1 MPIAT
6 KINIEID
13 GETLYRFTDLSI
25 QQGVNNHHSF
35 TLHQPVPREFVE
47 KAIDKTQFYIGK
59 PILIT
64 AESSFLKTEG
74 SLLFKGIVTSAEMIR
89 NFGVASYI
97 LIKGYSPT
105 ILLEGNPHIQS
116 YTDKSIGDITTEVL
130 EKYSKQTLRSRIAA
144 KNTSSLPY
152 TVQYNESDFSFLK
165 RLAQKKGE
173 WFFYNGTELFLG
185 DPNKGNTYNLY
196 YGNNAHSLKIDM
208 KAQPLGFS
216 YLGYE
221 PTSAET
227 QTVSSFEINHQEQGY
242 TRSAFEASKK
252 LYPESGTHLYS
263 QAIGESSAMPHL
275 SDRVQTQTQGNAAS
289 LITAHGESD
298 EPGLRIGDKVKI
310 TEPAFS
316 PTNNP
321 ADGIKEQ
328 YFGEYIITQ
337 VTHYMDE
344 TGKYYNTF
352 EGVPSS
358 VQAPPYT
365 QVLAHPISGTQ
376 PATVID
382 NNDPKGLGRVK
393 VKFAWQREETSP
405 WLRMTNPHAGGGKGM
420 YFIPEKGEEVFIGFE
435 DNNAEK
441 PFVLGAVYNGS
452 ESSGYATGGNDFKVI
467 KTRSGHHLTFEELK
481 NITLADAKGNFFHI
495 DSEND
500 TLNITAINTLN
511 INAQHININATQTM
525 NTIVGGN
532 NTTNIGGNETKDII
546 GASTE
551 TVGGIKSLSV
561 GLSMLTTIIG
571 KLTEIIHGDVH
582 SETKKGKNVI
592 NSEKGYTNSS
602 NGKLEKH
609 SEDQVNINSANKS
622 KQF

>member
-1 MPIAT
+1 
-6 KINIEID
+6 
-13 GETLYRFTDLSI
+13 
-25 QQGVNNHHSF
+25 
-35 TLHQPVPREFVE
+35 
-47 KAIDKTQFYIGK
+47 
-59 PILIT
+59 
-64 AESSFLKTEG
+64 
-74 SLLFKGIVTSAEMIR
+74 
-89 NFGVASYI
+89 
-97 LIKGYSPT
+97 
-105 ILLEGNPHIQS
+105 
-116 YTDKSIGDITTEVL
+116 
-130 EKYSKQTLRSRIAA
+130 SKLNA

-196 YGNNAHSLKIDM
+196 YGNNVHSLKIDM

-227 QTVSSFEINHQEQGY
+227 QTISSFELNHQEQGY
-242 TRSAFEASKK
+242 TRSAFEASKR

-263 QAIGESSAMPHL
+263 QAIGESSAMTHL

-289 LITAHGESD
+289 LITLFAESD

-337 VTHYMDE
+337 VTHQLDE
-344 TGKYYNTF
+344 TGKYFNTF

-365 QVLAHPISGTQ
+365 HVLAHPHSGTQ
-376 PATVID
+376 PATVTD

-441 PFVLGAVYNGS
+441 PFVLGAMYNGS
-452 ESSGYATGGNDFKVI
+452 ESSGYATSGNDIKAT
-467 KTRSGHHLTFEELK
+467 KTRSGIE
-481 NITLADAKGNFFHI
+481 TLANDAEGSWKLSTPDDSIIELNGKRYI
-495 DSEND
+495 DITSLAGIIMNTKEFI
-500 TLNITAINTLN
+500 LNAETISL
-511 INAQHININATQTM
+511 NATQSMTE
-525 NTIVGGN
+525 NIGGSKATTVGGN
-532 NTTNIGGNETKDII
+532 KSTTVGVMNELFVSGNCFTNI
-546 GASTE
+546 
-551 TVGGIKSLSV
+551 
-561 GLSMLTTIIG
+561 
-571 KLTEIIHGDVH
+571 
-582 SETKKGKNVI
+582 KGKKDVFVEGDYKSHTEEQITLNSQNSVNF
-592 NSEKGYTNSS
+592 NSEDAI
-602 NGKLEKH
+602 EKH
-609 SEDQVNINSANKS
+609 SKKEIKLNSADKS
-622 KQF
+622 NLF

>member
-74 SLLFKGIVTSAEMIR
+74 SLLFKGIVTSAEMVR

-116 YTDKSIGDITTEVL
+116 FNDMNIGDISSLTL
-130 EKYSKQTLRSRIAA
+130 DKYSKQTLRSRIAA

-173 WFFYNGTELFLG
+173 WFFYNGSELFLG

-196 YGNNAHSLKIDM
+196 YGNNVHSLKIDM

-252 LYPESGTHLYS
+252 LYPELGTHLYS

-393 VKFAWQREETSP
+393 VKFAWQREEASP

-420 YFIPEKGEEVFIGFE
+420 YFIPEIGEEVQIAFE

-441 PFVLGAVYNGS
+441 PFVLGAMYNGKEKS
-452 ESSGYATGGNDFKVI
+452 NYYTAANDKKAI
-467 KTRSGHHLTFEELK
+467 HTRSGVKFVINDAEGSVFIEDPSGNIWILDGQGTIRAKAPK
-481 NITLADAKGNFFHI
+481 NIIFEAGESILLNAGKNIVATAQENVDITA
-495 DSEND
+495 SENISVTANQD
-500 TLNITAINTLN
+500 YNLTASNIIED
-511 INAQHININATQTM
+511 ATKERISKAKSITESMQQGQY
-525 NTIVGGN
+525 IS
-532 NTTNIGGNETKDII
+532 TK
-546 GASTE
+546 E
-551 TVGGIKSLSV
+551 P
-561 GLSMLTTIIG
+561 
-571 KLTEIIHGDVH
+571 IHVE
-582 SETKKGKNVI
+582 SAKE
-592 NSEKGYTNSS
+592 
-602 NGKLEKH
+602 
-609 SEDQVNINSANKS
+609 VNINSGK
-622 KQF
+622 KVKVQ

>member
-1 MPIAT
+1 
-6 KINIEID
+6 
-13 GETLYRFTDLSI
+13 
-25 QQGVNNHHSF
+25 
-35 TLHQPVPREFVE
+35 
-47 KAIDKTQFYIGK
+47 
-59 PILIT
+59 
-64 AESSFLKTEG
+64 
-74 SLLFKGIVTSAEMIR
+74 
-89 NFGVASYI
+89 
-97 LIKGYSPT
+97 
-105 ILLEGNPHIQS
+105 
-116 YTDKSIGDITTEVL
+116 
-130 EKYSKQTLRSRIAA
+130 
-144 KNTSSLPY
+144 
-152 TVQYNESDFSFLK
+152 FSFLK

-196 YGNNAHSLKIDM
+196 YGNNVHSLKIDM

-393 VKFAWQREETSP
+393 VKFAWQREEASP

-420 YFIPEKGEEVFIGFE
+420 YFIPEIGEEVQIGFE
-435 DNNAEK
+435 NNNAEK
-441 PFVLGAVYNGS
+441 PFVLGAMYNGN
-452 ESSGYATGGNDFKVI
+452 ERSGYATSGNDNKVI
-467 KTRSGHHLTFEELK
+467 QSRSGTKIILNDAQGSVFVEDPSGNIWILDGQGTIRAKAPK
-481 NITLADAKGNFFHI
+481 NIIFEAGESILLNAGKNIVATAQENVDITA
-495 DSEND
+495 SENISVTANQD
-500 TLNITAINTLN
+500 YNLTASNIIED
-511 INAQHININATQTM
+511 ATKERISKAKSITESMQQGQY
-525 NTIVGGN
+525 IS
-532 NTTNIGGNETKDII
+532 TK
-546 GASTE
+546 E
-551 TVGGIKSLSV
+551 P
-561 GLSMLTTIIG
+561 
-571 KLTEIIHGDVH
+571 IHVE
-582 SETKKGKNVI
+582 SAKE
-592 NSEKGYTNSS
+592 
-602 NGKLEKH
+602 
-609 SEDQVNINSANKS
+609 VNINSGK
-622 KQF
+622 KVKVQ